1 MDDGSVQ
8 TRLDKKIGTETA
20 CGNRCDSNWWP
31 DESDGEWS
39 GAPRIWG
46 IWGAG
51 RRLIAAGASPEHRR
65 SIPGTWSAR
74 YALTRLSIT
83 QTSNWLIIDIDYRL
97 INSGRPWTANP
108 TPGSKYSLNYRLTRV
123 WNIDTLKGR
132 GGEGR
137 GGGISPHHPRIIPRE
152 RWSRW
157 GELISAPAADRWQWH
172 RPASRIEPIHSR
184 RVNYRSFTNVIR
196 NCFVIDAMVYFVGFI
211 LKL

>member
-1 MDDGSVQ
+1 METGATPIDGQ
-8 TRLDKKIGTETA
+8 MNQM
-20 CGNRCDSNWWP
+20 GN
-31 DESDGEWS
+31 
-39 GAPRIWG
+39 
-46 IWGAG
+46 GAG
-51 RRLIAAGASPEHRR
+51 LPAFEAFEGRDDALLPPEHRRSIAGASPEHRR

-137 GGGISPHHPRIIPRE
+137 GGNIPASSPHHPKGAVEPVGRI
-152 RWSRW
+152 
-157 GELISAPAADRWQWH
+157 DF
-172 RPASRIEPIHSR
+172 RPGR
-184 RVNYRSFTNVIR
+184 R
-196 NCFVIDAMVYFVGFI
+196 
-211 LKL
+211 